1 MRFLAKDVNK
11 SLLVLIAFFLVLFIA
26 FTVYY
31 EVSLKKAVSQKRE
44 YDEQASMI
52 TAQLIVQKLNRSNS
66 IQEIAL
72 MDKAVLEHKYNE
84 LAAEKEKLEAEKK
97 ELKEEITLL
106 KSEIEY
112 QNVKID
118 GPVAQFRLIQEKN
131 QLIRQLNE
139 KIGELCA
146 YLRRDNISV
155 DKCQQH

>member
-1 MRFLAKDVNK
+1 MRFLAKDVNR

-31 EVSLKKAVSQKRE
+31 EVSLKKAVSQKRD
-44 YDEQASMI
+44 YDEKTSMI

-66 IQEIAL
+66 VQEIAL

-112 QNVKID
+112 QKVKID

-139 KIGELCA
+139 KIAELCA